1 MKTVFVDS
9 NIWIYIHVDANEDE
23 KHAKA
28 ISLLENEISQSRIIC
43 SVQVINEFHWILERK
58 YKIDRKLITKKVQS
72 IQKIASIVPLTINT
86 YEKAVN
92 LRRNYDLSFWDS
104 LIVASAVE
112 NDADIVFSEDMRD
125 GLVVQKKLKILNPL

>member
-1 MKTVFVDS
+1 MKTVFIDS
-9 NIWIYIHVDANEDE
+9 NIWIYMHVNANEDG

-28 ISLLENEISQSRIIC
+28 ISLLENEILHSKIIC

-72 IQKIASIVPLTINT
+72 IQKVASIVPLTVNT